1 MYLMTEADEIWIET
15 GKHVRYI
22 PINDIAQS
30 FGLLKSKILQI
41 FFAFTVCDNTVS
53 SFSGRGKKTA
63 WDTLN
68 ALPEVLLDRCQ
79 TNQVHYTVTQ
89 LYHCWSYMSSFCTIG
104 QVNQT
109 MYMKLEK

>member
-30 FGLLKSKILQI
+30 LGPLKSTILQI

-63 WDTLN
+63 WDTWN
-68 ALPEVLLDRCQ
+68 ALPEVAAAFRQMPDEPSTLYCDSTLPLLELY
-79 TNQVHYTVTQ
+79 VVI
-89 LYHCWSYMSSFCTIG
+89 LYHWTS
-104 QVNQT
+104 
-109 MYMKLEK
+109 